1 MSPMAYRNHVN
12 RYSAVNV
19 DAMLEDAS
27 PHKLIQMLMSGFL
40 MRINAAKGAIDR
52 GDFEEKSIQM
62 SKAVAILGGLM
73 EGVDLER
80 GGEIAANLI
89 SLYEYINARLFQA
102 TAENNVE
109 ILDEVQSLIREVKEA
124 WDAIPE
130 TFQ

>member
-1 MSPMAYRNHVN
+1 
-12 RYSAVNV
+12 
-19 DAMLEDAS
+19 
-27 PHKLIQMLMSGFL
+27 

-73 EGVDLER
+73 EGVDLEK